1 MSVVPECVS
10 VCYMHRMQKKASD
23 PHSGQGSP
31 EEQLVLLTTEPSLQ
45 GYSSAF
51 QDTVIKHVACARWL
65 RTNGAYQHKKRCKL
79 NGKVF

>member
-31 EEQLVLLTTEPSLQ
+31 EEQLVLLTTEAPLQPRFCSLCTFI
-45 GYSSAF
+45 SLVPLPIKDF
-51 QDTVIKHVACARWL
+51 QVAGSTVPGPFAA
-65 RTNGAYQHKKRCKL
+65 
-79 NGKVF
+79 